1 MKGLRTRFRISG
13 ALLSSIAGISVV
25 LTAVKGFQSWKS
37 SRQSSCIDSKSM
49 SCSSSCLQQH
59 KLGLLLADFDQTCT
73 TCDTTELYYR
83 TSQRYQNGS
92 LEEKL
97 RLDEKWKKVTGKYLK
112 EYRDQ
117 ISKSLSKFMQ
127 NPPIE
132 FDKEGL
138 TSFLKEIAEF
148 NRKATV
154 EVDDSKLIANADR
167 TGLKWAAGQVK
178 FYPGCSDVIK
188 SVLPY
193 VRIVSVN
200 WSAEMIYYAFKEII
214 PEKYIYANNL
224 LDNNGLSSGL
234 IGKDMISSFDKVK
247 LVQDIIAEDKIDGV
261 SIFVGDSITDLL
273 SMLATDLGIIVGD
286 SKTILQVA
294 KIFGIH
300 VKPLEQLLYQEELS
314 FKCREVGNKKPV
326 LYSAANWFEIQKLLH
341 RLITTDKV

>member
-1 MKGLRTRFRISG
+1 M
-13 ALLSSIAGISVV
+13 
-25 LTAVKGFQSWKS
+25 
-37 SRQSSCIDSKSM
+37 
-49 SCSSSCLQQH
+49 
-59 KLGLLLADFDQTCT
+59 DFDQTCT
-73 TCDTTELYYR
+73 TRDTTELYYR

-112 EYRDQ
+112 EYRHQ

-127 NPPIE
+127 NHPSE
-132 FDKEGL
+132 FDKESL
-138 TSFLKEIAEF
+138 HSFLKEIAEF
-148 NRKATV
+148 NREATV

-167 TGLKWAAGQVK
+167 TGLKWAADKVK
-178 FYPGCSDVIK
+178 FYPGCFDVIK

-200 WSAEMIYYAFKEII
+200 WSAEMINYAFKEII

-247 LVQDIIAEDKIDGV
+247 IVQEIIAVDKSDGL

-286 SKTILQVA
+286 SKTLLQVA
-294 KIFGIH
+294 EIFGIQ
-300 VKPLEQLLYQEELS
+300 VKPLEQLLYQEDLS
-314 FKCREVGNKKPV
+314 FKCREVGNKKTV

-341 RLITTDKV
+341 RFIMANNV